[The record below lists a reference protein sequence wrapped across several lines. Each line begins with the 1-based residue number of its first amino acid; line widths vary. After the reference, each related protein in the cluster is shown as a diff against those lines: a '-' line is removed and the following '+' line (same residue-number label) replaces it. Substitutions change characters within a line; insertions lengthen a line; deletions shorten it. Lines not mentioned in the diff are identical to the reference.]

1 MDFFSTQNIL
11 VHIPIGAGGYDL
23 SWIEA
28 VGTLAGLLCIWLA
41 SLEKI
46 SNYAFG
52 LINVTLFAIIFF
64 QIQLYASLLLQL
76 FFFAANIYGWYAWSR
91 QNSQQEA
98 ELQIRWLPLPKAI
111 AWFAACVVA
120 IGFMTVFIDPVFAF
134 LTRVAVSVMSGLGLN
149 VTMPELQPDAF
160 PFWDSCMMVLSI
172 AAMILMTRKY
182 VENWL
187 LWVVINV
194 ISVVIFA
201 RQGVYAMSLEYM
213 LLTVIALNGSRMWIN
228 SARERG
234 SPPHS
239 PRMKSVSVAR
249 ARFPVNGDGRV
260 SGRTAPRSGDSLARY
275 MADTPSGW
283 WRAQFRSDAQGSAEY
298 VQATHR
304 DRGAE

>member
-11 VHIPIGAGGYDL
+11 VHIPIGTGGYDL

-28 VGTLAGLLCIWLA
+28 TGTLAGLLCIWLA

-91 QNSQQEA
+91 QTSQNEA
-98 ELQIRWLPLPKAI
+98 ELHIRWLPLPKAMSWL
-111 AWFAACVVA
+111 AVCVVA
-120 IGFMTVFIDPVFAF
+120 IGLMTFFIDPVFAF
-134 LTRVAVSVMSGLGLN
+134 LTKIAVAVMQALGLN
-149 VTMPELQPDAF
+149 VVMPQLQPDAF
-160 PFWDSCMMVLSI
+160 PFWDSSMMVLSI
-172 AAMILMTRKY
+172 VAMILMTRKY

-194 ISVVIFA
+194 ISVAIFA
-201 RQGVYAMSLEYM
+201 LQGVWAMSLEY
-213 LLTVIALNGSRMWIN
+213 LILTFIALNGSRMWIN

-234 SPPHS
+234 SHALS
-239 PRMKSVSVAR
+239 
-249 ARFPVNGDGRV
+249 
-260 SGRTAPRSGDSLARY
+260 
-275 MADTPSGW
+275 
-283 WRAQFRSDAQGSAEY
+283 
-298 VQATHR
+298 H
-304 DRGAE
+304 

>member
-11 VHIPIGAGGYDL
+11 VHIPLGAGGYDL

-46 SNYAFG
+46 VNYAFG

-76 FFFAANIYGWYAWSR
+76 FFFVANIYGWYAWSR

-111 AWFAACVVA
+111 AWLVACVVA
-120 IGFMTVFIDPVFAF
+120 IGLMTIYINPVFAF
-134 LTRVAVSVMSGLGLN
+134 LTRVAVSAMSGLGLN
-149 VTMPELQPDAF
+149 VTMPALQPDAF

-172 AAMILMTRKY
+172 AAMVLMTRKY

-187 LWVVINV
+187 LWVIINV

-201 RQGVYAMSLEYM
+201 LQGVYAMSLEYL
-213 LLTVIALNGSRMWIN
+213 LLTFIALNGSRMWIK

-234 SPPHS
+234 S
-239 PRMKSVSVAR
+239 R
-249 ARFPVNGDGRV
+249 AL
-260 SGRTAPRSGDSLARY
+260 S
-275 MADTPSGW
+275 
-283 WRAQFRSDAQGSAEY
+283 
-298 VQATHR
+298 H
-304 DRGAE
+304 

>member
-1 MDFFSTQNIL
+1 MDFFSTHNIL
-11 VHIPIGAGGYDL
+11 VHIPIGTGGYDL

-111 AWFAACVVA
+111 AWFVACVVA
-120 IGFMTVFIDPVFAF
+120 IGLMTVYINPVFAF
-134 LTRVAVSVMSGLGLN
+134 LTRVAVSAMSGIGLN

-187 LWVVINV
+187 LWVIINV
-194 ISVVIFA
+194 ISVAIFA
-201 RQGVYAMSLEYM
+201 LQGVYAMSLEYL
-213 LLTVIALNGSRMWIN
+213 LLTFIALNGSRMWIN

-234 SPPHS
+234 SH
-239 PRMKSVSVAR
+239 AL
-249 ARFPVNGDGRV
+249 
-260 SGRTAPRSGDSLARY
+260 SG
-275 MADTPSGW
+275 
-283 WRAQFRSDAQGSAEY
+283 
-298 VQATHR
+298 
-304 DRGAE
+304 